1 MDRYPQGE
9 AKADKKKVLTSNPS
23 EARKRQIE
31 AGKNFAKGHPKVQ
44 VNLPEAMKGQAREKN
59 GVEP

>member
-1 MDRYPQGE
+1 
-9 AKADKKKVLTSNPS
+9 LTSNPS